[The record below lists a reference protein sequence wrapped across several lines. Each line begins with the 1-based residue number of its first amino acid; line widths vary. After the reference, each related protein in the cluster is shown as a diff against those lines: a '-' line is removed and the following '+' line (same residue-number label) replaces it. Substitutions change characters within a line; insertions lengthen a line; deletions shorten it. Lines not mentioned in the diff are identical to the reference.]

1 MSRDKEQFLNLIL
14 ENRKIIYKICH
25 AYCRDPED
33 KKDLEQEIILQLWH
47 SADKY
52 NEQYKLSTWIYR
64 IALNVAISFCAAKA
78 AAKKESHR
86 STRRL
91 SNASPTNAN
100 RRVSKTISSDCTTL
114 PARRAKSRTDA
125 PVSRCPPYKEVGEIL
140 GISESNVATKI
151 SRIKQ
156 QIKQAFKAEPD
167 Q

>member
-1 MSRDKEQFLNLIL
+1 MSQEQEKFLNLIL

-114 PARRAKSRTDA
+114 FTSST
-125 PVSRCPPYKEVGEIL
+125 S
-140 GISESNVATKI
+140 
-151 SRIKQ
+151 
-156 QIKQAFKAEPD
+156 
-167 Q
+167 